1 MARYPHCEAQ
11 SGLGVLQG
19 QTKSR
24 FNAAPCHDVDF
35 YPYTLPGVDPV
46 FAVCGDHY
54 TVICRCILQKDSTIE
69 VIRWFEHDHVQA
81 SETPYEYN
89 SVAWSRADNG
99 DPLVCVTGGV
109 SQIRVLNVRT
119 GELVQTLIG
128 HGDAINDL
136 TVSPVDPTILASASI
151 DYSVRIWSLHPSHKK
166 QPLAAI
172 CYGQGHKDQVLTLAY
187 HRQGRYL
194 LSAGMDTKVN
204 LWTVPD
210 NVTDNAGTDKPAMIH
225 YPHFSTTEV
234 HTDFI
239 DRVQWYND
247 LILSHAARE
256 DHILLWR
263 IDKFSSDRL
272 ETPPPPIPTSAAVNS
287 KTPVTVPADSTSNTR
302 SAWGGR
308 FQRLLKFDLPHCGIY
323 YLRFSLFHEMGRHPM
338 LVAGNERSRAFFWDL
353 QRIEETHVGEDG
365 MQYDVSDALPLSL
378 PRHVRESSTST
389 ASSAVSAG
397 SGTTTKT
404 KRNKIKGLPRDR
416 GLGDPFQPI
425 KAHKS
430 IEVPKYQAFPFYK
443 FAWSRDGQ
451 WCVGVGSPSLINV
464 FHRWKDGV
472 PPPTTEESV
481 GVPAREIKPQYNK
494 QRFFDDLTEIRT
506 AYELRK
512 QLADDA
518 GMPFEEI
525 FNETLETFVEGL
537 PPLARDFVRSLE
549 DQ

>member
-1 MARYPHCEAQ
+1 MDQHGEIPSLR
-11 SGLGVLQG
+11 GTVRLGG

-24 FNAAPCHDVDF
+24 FNAAPCYDVDF

-54 TVICRCILQKDSTIE
+54 TLICRCLLQKDSTVE
-69 VIRWFEHDHVQA
+69 VIRWFEYDEPQA
-81 SETPYEYN
+81 SNGSHSYN
-89 SVAWSRADNG
+89 SVAWSQAENG
-99 DPLVCVTGGV
+99 DPLVCVTGFP
-109 SQIRVLNVRT
+109 QIRVLNVRT

-128 HGDAINDL
+128 HGDSINDL
-136 TVSPVDPTILASASI
+136 AVSPLDPTILASASA
-151 DYSVRIWSLHPSHKK
+151 DYSVRLWSLHASHRK

-204 LWTVPD
+204 LWTIPD
-210 NVTDNAGTDKPAMIH
+210 SVTEHAGTDKPAMIH

-287 KTPVTVPADSTSNTR
+287 RTPVTIPADSSSNTR

-323 YLRFSLFHEMGRHPM
+323 YLRFSLFHELGRHPM
-338 LVAGNERSRAFFWDL
+338 LVAGNEKSKAFFWDL
-353 QRIEETHVGEDG
+353 QRLEQSHIGEDG
-365 MQYDVSDALPLSL
+365 AQLDSTNTLSLGL

-389 ASSAVSAG
+389 ASSVLSAG
-397 SGTTTKT
+397 SGNATKT
-404 KRNKIKGLPRDR
+404 KRKKMKGLPRDR
-416 GLGDPFQPI
+416 GIGDPFQPI

-430 IEVPKYQAFPFYK
+430 IEIPKYQAFPFYK

-451 WCVGVGSPSLINV
+451 WCIGVGHPSLINV

-472 PPPTTEESV
+472 PPSTTEETID
-481 GVPAREIKPQYNK
+481 VPMQEKEPKI
-494 QRFFDDLTEIRT
+494 
-506 AYELRK
+506 
-512 QLADDA
+512 
-518 GMPFEEI
+518 
-525 FNETLETFVEGL
+525 
-537 PPLARDFVRSLE
+537 S
-549 DQ
+549 